1 MKAGDPGL
9 SECGWARFR
18 RGLTPTT
25 QVLRRAASAILWPG
39 FLVWI
44 LALSGIGCR
53 TGSAVDAVRCEY
65 RQTHMG
71 MPFRIVLYAADQA
84 AGDEAAA
91 AAFGRIA
98 ELNRIL
104 SDYEADSELSR
115 LSKTSGTGAVVPL
128 SPDLARVL
136 ERAESISRL
145 SDGAFDIT
153 VGPLVDVW
161 KRARRQRMLPE
172 VAKVEAAR
180 AATGWR
186 QVVLGRD
193 AAGRTTAHLKV
204 PGMRLDLGGI
214 AKGYAL
220 DEATRVLK
228 ARGIGCSLVSGGGDL
243 FASGAPPGQRGWK
256 VEIGEL
262 DVPQAPPGRVV
273 WLKNRALVT
282 SGDRFQR
289 VELGGVRY
297 SHLLDPRTGWALT
310 HPSQVTLIGP
320 EAMTTDALSKVL
332 SVLGPD
338 SGFERIRKLPVEAFL
353 MHAPRG
359 PVEVRQ
365 TPGWHRYER
374 P

>member
-1 MKAGDPGL
+1 MFSVFQQSLCRFPTRG
-9 SECGWARFR
+9 SES
-18 RGLTPTT
+18 
-25 QVLRRAASAILWPG
+25 RAPG
-39 FLVWI
+39 FWGLLGL
-44 LALSGIGCR
+44 LALLVAGCVHR
-53 TGSAVDAVRCEY
+53 APLARYEFI
-65 RQTHMG
+65 RPQMG
-71 MPFRIVLYAADQA
+71 LPFRIVLYATDPQRATNVA
-84 AGDEAAA
+84 EAVWT
-91 AAFGRIA
+91 RISN
-98 ELNRIL
+98 LNSSL
-104 SDYEADSELSR
+104 SDYDENSELSR
-115 LSKTSGTGAVVPL
+115 LSRTSGSGQKVLL
-128 SPDLARVL
+128 SWDLGTVL
-136 ERAESISRL
+136 QEAERISRL

-180 AATGWR
+180 AATGWW
-186 QVVLGRD
+186 QVALGHD
-193 AAGRTTAHLKV
+193 SAGRTTAHLKV

-243 FASGAPPGQRGWK
+243 LASGAPPGQRGWK

-374 P
+374 R